1 MSTSVESCVLRI
13 VSRAAMV
20 PPTAITPET
29 TLATLGIGSLEQIEC
44 VLAVEEELKVEL
56 DTPEL
61 WRTRTV
67 QDVIDAVKHAISANR
82 QPPSS

>member
-1 MSTSVESCVLRI
+1 MSTSVENCVVRI

-20 PPTAITPET
+20 LRTAITPET

-67 QDVIDAVKHAISANR
+67 QDVIDAVKNAMAAAGHS
-82 QPPSS
+82 PSS

>member
-1 MSTSVESCVLRI
+1 
-13 VSRAAMV
+13 MV
-20 PPTAITPET
+20 PRTAITPET

-67 QDVIDAVKHAISANR
+67 QDVIDAVKNAMAAAGHT
-82 QPPSS
+82 PSS

>member
-1 MSTSVESCVLRI
+1 MSAAIESCVLRV

-20 PPTAITPET
+20 PRASITPDT
-29 TLATLGIGSLEQIEC
+29 SLATLGIGSLEQIEC

-67 QDVIDAVKHAISANR
+67 QDVIDAVQRAMSAAGR
-82 QPPSS
+82 PPSA